1 MNSKSDLKIK
11 DIEHIFRRRKPGTE
25 EFFKFFS
32 ILVPVVEKDGKLYL
46 LYEVRA
52 KHMVRQP
59 GEICFPGGELE
70 GGESLETCALRET
83 WEEIGIPAGKIR
95 IVSQL
100 DTIFTYSNFAM
111 YCYLGIVDESALQ
124 TLQLNPDEV
133 EEVFLVSLD
142 ELLENDPD
150 VYWTKIVPQPPA
162 DFPYYE
168 VTGGEPYNWRQGK
181 APVPVYKAMD
191 GRRIWGLTARITK
204 RFVDIVRRSM
214 KAGCS
219 GDGMACDGGADIIC
233 DGDADKVHGLEERT
247 RDGGENDV

>member
-1 MNSKSDLKIK
+1 MNLKSDLTIK
-11 DIEHIFRRRKPGTE
+11 DIENIFRGRKPGAE

-70 GGESLETCALRET
+70 DGESLETCALRET
-83 WEEIGIPAGKIR
+83 WEEIGIPAEKIR
-95 IVSQL
+95 VVNQL

-111 YCYLGIVDESALQ
+111 YCYLGIVDESALE
-124 TLQLNPDEV
+124 TLRLNPDEV
-133 EEVFLVSLD
+133 EEVFLVALD

-150 VYWTKIVPQPPA
+150 VYWTKIMPQPPA

-191 GRRIWGLTARITK
+191 GKRIWGLTARITK

-214 KAGCS
+214 KAGS
-219 GDGMACDGGADIIC
+219 DAAPYAD
-233 DGDADKVHGLEERT
+233 DADAACVSPGA
-247 RDGGENDV
+247 GGNSDNKR